1 MRQIILASS
10 SPRRQELLKKIGL
23 NFTVDKSNYKEDP
36 NLHKNPIQLAKL
48 LSFGKAHA
56 ARQKHKNALIVAADT
71 FVLIGKETMGKPKNE
86 KDAKNMLNRLSGKT
100 HFVLTSI
107 TIIDTKNNKTTTR
120 VVKTKV
126 HMRKLSEKEIDA
138 YVATQEPL
146 DKAGA
151 YGIYDKAAIFF
162 DRIDGDFYNIVGL
175 PLSALA
181 KDLKKFGVF
190 VSEYW

>member
-23 NFTVDKSNYKEDP
+23 NFRVDKSNYKEDP
-36 NLHKNPIQLAKL
+36 NLHKDPIQLAQL
-48 LSFGKAHA
+48 LSLEKAKSVA
-56 ARQKHKNALIVAADT
+56 PRHKNALIIAADT
-71 FVLIGKETMGKPKNE
+71 FVVFKNEVMGKPKTQKE
-86 KDAKNMLNRLSGKT
+86 AKDMLTKLSGKVHT
-100 HFVLTSI
+100 VLTGL
-107 TIIDTKNNKTTTR
+107 TIIDTTTKKTATTI
-120 VVKTKV
+120 VKTKV
-126 HMRKLSEKEIDA
+126 SMKKLTSKEINA
-138 YVATQEPL
+138 YVATGEPL